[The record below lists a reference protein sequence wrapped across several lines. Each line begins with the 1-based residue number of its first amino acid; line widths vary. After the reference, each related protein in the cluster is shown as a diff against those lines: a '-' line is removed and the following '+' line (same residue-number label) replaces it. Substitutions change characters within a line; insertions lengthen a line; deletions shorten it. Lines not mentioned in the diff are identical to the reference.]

1 MTAISRSLVAIALPA
16 ALIMSSVGCST
27 LSRGKCK
34 SCDSNQ
40 VYAAPSPYLDN
51 QSGGGSA
58 PVYSPSLSPIPVP
71 PAEFP
76 DSPVPPPPTG
86 AAARPNP
93 IQRMQGATTSFF
105 LNANENVRNMF
116 HR

>member
-1 MTAISRSLVAIALPA
+1 MIV
-16 ALIMSSVGCST
+16 SSVGCST
-27 LSRGKCK
+27 LGRGKCK

-40 VYAAPSPYLDN
+40 VYAAPSPYFDN

-105 LNANENVRNMF
+105 LNANESVRNTF
-116 HR
+116 RR